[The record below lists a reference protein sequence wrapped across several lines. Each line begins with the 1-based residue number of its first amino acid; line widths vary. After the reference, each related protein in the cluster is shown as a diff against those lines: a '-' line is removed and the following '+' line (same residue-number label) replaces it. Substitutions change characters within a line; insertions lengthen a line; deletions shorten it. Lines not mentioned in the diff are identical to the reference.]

1 MQKKKVL
8 ILQFML
14 EKMAIDYIKQALK
27 FCNRIDHGFVCYN
40 DINVLKE
47 ISNKKIPLTLCPVS
61 NLKLNVINDLKNY
74 PIRDFLKNNVLV
86 CINSD
91 DSSYFNAYYTDN
103 FLSIS

>member
-1 MQKKKVL
+1 MQKEIIHLINLKIYLNMQKKKVL

-47 ISNKKIPLTLCPVS
+47 LSNKK
-61 NLKLNVINDLKNY
+61 K
-74 PIRDFLKNNVLV
+74 FH
-86 CINSD
+86 
-91 DSSYFNAYYTDN
+91 
-103 FLSIS
+103 

>member
-8 ILQFML
+8 ILQFIL

-27 FCNRIDHGFVCYN
+27 FCNGIEHRFVCYN

-47 ISNKKIPLTLCPVS
+47 LSNKKIPLILCPVS

-74 PIRDFLKNNVLV
+74 PIRDF
-86 CINSD
+86 
-91 DSSYFNAYYTDN
+91 
-103 FLSIS
+103 